1 MMSFLR
7 RWVLH
12 HFWLKVLSLL
22 LATIFRP
29 SAPLHDGAVIIQ
41 KDRLAAAACFLPLS
55 MNPVLST
62 QMGTRHRAG
71 IGITEE
77 TDAIAVIVSEET
89 GAISMAVGGKI
100 ERDLTAEQ
108 LRERLSNELR
118 RYMAPVAL
126 PTAVPRSEDD
136 SDAGMESPM
145 RARTPVS
152 TEEDRDSEMERPL

>member
-1 MMSFLR
+1 
-7 RWVLH
+7 
-12 HFWLKVLSLL
+12 
-22 LATIFRP
+22 

-77 TDAIAVIVSEET
+77 T

-100 ERDLTAEQ
+100 ERDLTVEQ
-108 LRERLSNELR
+108 LREHLSSELR
-118 RYMAPVAL
+118 RYMSPVTL
-126 PTAVPRSEDD
+126 PTVVAQNEE
-136 SDAGMESPM
+136 SDGGVESPL
-145 RARTPVS
+145 RT
-152 TEEDRDSEMERPL
+152 